1 MKSILTKI
9 FSENLVKKFSKSGW
23 KLTYGN
29 WEENFI
35 LKNGQELVMEDD
47 LRLIIINY
55 PNVYYIGTNSN
66 QPISIIANGKDQK
79 KHVEFG
85 FDFINLN
92 ELVKSLNVIIQKLK
106 KDFLQAFLE
115 SNEDHKMMLEFE
127 SKADVALNIWRPYS
141 LDNLIFDI
149 FQTDS

>member
-9 FSENLVKKFSKSGW
+9 FSENLVKRFSKRGW

-66 QPISIIANGKDQK
+66 QPTSIIANGKDQK

-85 FDFINLN
+85 FDFNNENELDKSLETIIKFQNTLTITNVTELIKELININLRLTWEN
-92 ELVKSLNVIIQKLK
+92 QGQI
-106 KDFLQAFLE
+106 LE
-115 SNEDHKMMLEFE
+115 EIDSN
-127 SKADVALNIWRPYS
+127 NI
-141 LDNLIFDI
+141 NTEKFIVH
-149 FQTDS
+149 Q